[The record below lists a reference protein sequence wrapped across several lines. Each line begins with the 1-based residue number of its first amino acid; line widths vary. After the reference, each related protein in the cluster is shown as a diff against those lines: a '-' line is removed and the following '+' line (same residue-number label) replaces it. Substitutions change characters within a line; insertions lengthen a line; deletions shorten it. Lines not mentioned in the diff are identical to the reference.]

1 VTRDEKLTRYRR
13 LRAISTEQHRGA
25 LACVARDVVMDY
37 GRRLGVVQGRV
48 LVCDNMEEM
57 TLVFDLAVH
66 TGKAGRSRAI
76 ERYASRIAPGL
87 AGDEALMLRAAQAAR
102 FRVWQ
107 VERPHEVGGLWVS
120 NVGVGGEMWLMDEG
134 MEASC
139 AVGDMFAGRL
149 MAVEDFVMTCGAS
162 VPVNVTLLAAALG
175 NMPNITVDSHEDMLN
190 DPRFAI
196 GIYRAA
202 IETGTME
209 SVRYLAPGEYE
220 LEAEIV
226 D

>member
-1 VTRDEKLTRYRR
+1 MTRDEKLARYRH
-13 LRAISTEQHRGA
+13 LREISTEQHRGA
-25 LACVARDVVMDY
+25 LACVARDMVMDY
-37 GRRLGVVQGRV
+37 GRRLDLVQGRV
-48 LVCDNMEEM
+48 LVCDNLEEM

-76 ERYASRIAPGL
+76 DRYTSRIAPGL

-102 FRVWQ
+102 FRVWEI
-107 VERPHEVGGLWVS
+107 ERPHEVAGLWVS
-120 NVGVGGEMWLMDEG
+120 NVGIGGEMWLMDEG

-139 AVGDMFAGRL
+139 QAGDMFAGRL
-149 MAVEDFVMTCGAS
+149 MAVDDFVMTCGAS
-162 VPVNVTLLAAALG
+162 VPVSVTLLAAAMG
-175 NMPNITVDSHEDMLN
+175 NMPNITAASHEAMLN

-209 SVRYLAPGEYE
+209 SVRFMAPDEHE
-220 LEAEIV
+220 PETEIV
-226 D
+226 G